1 MKKIVVTIVAI
12 FALTGLS
19 SLQARI
25 FLQNNYLKPIQY
37 VQQPADKAHI
47 FQAKTLGNGG
57 RAEVGGAASVSDYF
71 TPSKQFLS
79 ISTVGGKYYDISYLF
94 DQINKEQRNHGGADA
109 IIMINPSYGIYGWNI
124 AIEWE
129 K

>member
-1 MKKIVVTIVAI
+1 MVAI
-12 FALTGLS
+12 LALTGLS
-19 SLQARI
+19 SLQARV

-37 VQQPADKAHI
+37 VLQPADKAHM
-47 FQAKTLGNGG
+47 FEAKILGNGG
-57 RAEVGGAASVSDYF
+57 RAAVGGPASVSDYF

-79 ISTVGGKYYDISYLF
+79 ISTVGGRYSDISYIF
-94 DQINKEQRNHGGADA
+94 DQINREQNTHGSADA

-124 AIEWE
+124 ALEWQ